1 MQLCLA
7 TWLKPGQVAIE
18 GAKQTLEQGGSM
30 LDALEHGLAKA
41 EDDPELIAI
50 GRGSVPNTDG
60 ELELDAAIMEG
71 DKLQSGAVCS
81 LRGILPAISVAR
93 LVMDKT
99 PHMMLSGEQARRFAI
114 EQGFKPQNL
123 MTTDA
128 IQRYEKYLE
137 DQRLADKYV
146 HTIDDDAHDTIT
158 MLGIEDGKRAI
169 AASSTSGLPFK
180 MPGRVGDSPIVGAGI
195 YADSQIGCA
204 GSTGW
209 GEELWRAVSAFR
221 TVQAIS
227 SGATPEDACKYT
239 IEHMLERQPESRERQ
254 CVVLAA
260 NLNGEFGAA
269 CTKGRFDLWIL
280 KDGHIESRTYMGM
293 AG

>member
-7 TWLKPGQVAIE
+7 TWLKPGKVAIE
-18 GAKQTLEQGGSM
+18 GAKDSLTKGGSV
-30 LDALEHGLAKA
+30 LDALEYGLAQA

-71 DKLQSGAVCS
+71 DNLQSGAVCS

-93 LVMDKT
+93 RVMDKT
-99 PHMMLSGEQARRFAI
+99 PHMMLAGEQARRFAI

-137 DQRLADKYV
+137 DHGLANKYV

-158 MLGIEDGKRAI
+158 MLGIEDGKRAL

-195 YADSQIGCA
+195 YADSHIGCA

-209 GEELWRAVSAFR
+209 GEELWRAVAAFR
-221 TVQAIS
+221 TVQAMS

-239 IEHMLERQPESRERQ
+239 IEHMMERQPESRERQ

-260 NLNGEFGAA
+260 NTKGEFGAA
-269 CTKGRFDLWIL
+269 CSKGRFDLWIL
-280 KDGHIESRTYMGM
+280 KDGNIESRTYMGM

>member
-1 MQLCLA
+1 MNLCLA
-7 TWLKPGQVAIE
+7 TWLKPGKVAIE
-18 GAKQTLEQGGSM
+18 GAKESLDSGASV

-71 DKLQSGAVCS
+71 DTLQSGAVCA

-99 PHMMLSGEQARRFAI
+99 PHMMLAGEQARRFAI
-114 EQGFKPQNL
+114 EQGFRPQNL

-128 IQRYEKYLE
+128 IERFERFLE
-137 DQRLADKYV
+137 DQNLSQKYV
-146 HTIDDDAHDTIT
+146 HTVEDDPHDTIT
-158 MLGIEDGKRAI
+158 MLGIEANRKAF

-195 YADSQIGCA
+195 YADSGIGCA

-209 GEELWRAVSAFR
+209 GEELWRAVAAFR
-221 TVQAIS
+221 TVQAMS
-227 SGATPEDACKYT
+227 TGASPEDACRYT
-239 IEHMLERQPESRERQ
+239 IEHMMERQPQSRERQ

-260 NLNGEFGAA
+260 NMSGEFGAA
-269 CTKGRFDLWIL
+269 ASKGRFDLWIL
-280 KDGHIESRTYMGM
+280 KDGNIESRTYTGL
-293 AG
+293 AE